1 VSKVET
7 KDEKQALLEAIRRWL
22 QSQKEQQK
30 FVEFKPKNTG
40 DIWDR

>member
-1 VSKVET
+1 VKTE
-7 KDEKQALLEAIRRWL
+7 DEKQALLEAIKLWL

-40 DIWDR
+40 DI